1 MASEVHLVCFKSPW
15 PCRTS
20 GEGRDPLAVVLAA
33 ETDAVALAAES
44 DAAVLAAAAVR
55 A

>member
-1 MASEVHLVCFKSPW
+1 MHLVCFKSPW

-20 GEGRDPLAVVLAA
+20 GEHRSPLAVVLLAA
-33 ETDAVALAAES
+33 ETDTAVVLG
-44 DAAVLAAAAVR
+44 AAVVR